1 MGRDDVNASLRGQD
15 PGTFILRF
23 SESHYG
29 QFAIAYTGTEKGSP
43 IKHYLVQPTEY
54 VFCVHFFLTFSST
67 SAKKTLPD
75 FLQECPQFMTLLVLT
90 YDDAGRASFV
100 RTPKEVA
107 LEPFVGKK
115 QQASTDGY
123 DPL

>member
-54 VFCVHFFLTFSST
+54 VFC
-67 SAKKTLPD
+67 
-75 FLQECPQFMTLLVLT
+75 TLLSNFFK
-90 YDDAGRASFV
+90 YIC
-100 RTPKEVA
+100 KEN
-107 LEPFVGKK
+107 
-115 QQASTDGY
+115 TT
-123 DPL
+123 